1 MWLRFYYLV
10 ALCIFW
16 GATLDFS
23 KNQSWR
29 EVLKVKWHS
38 ANSWRLRAAIFVFV
52 CRGVTRAS
60 CEEQEELCVCRN
72 IAAPPLCY
80 VTVLLSLPTS
90 ERHLSLTKMDF
101 RARTF
106 NKHRRSFIYIRS
118 TQAGLLLFGKC
129 LHTLIPLNS
138 TGIFV

>member
-1 MWLRFYYLV
+1 MQIASPLMERNREMRRRRSSDSKKKGRCVWLRFYYLV
-10 ALCIFW
+10 ALCVFW

-80 VTVLLSLPTS
+80 VSVLLSLPTS
-90 ERHLSLTKMDF
+90 DENGF
-101 RARTF
+101 RTF
-106 NKHRRSFIYIRS
+106 NKHRRSFYFS
-118 TQAGLLLFGKC
+118 
-129 LHTLIPLNS
+129 
-138 TGIFV
+138 